1 MDANNS
7 MCVLRERKQQAFDAA
22 CCDFVVNHDVEAIA
36 RNLAL
41 SGTMLRNKLNP
52 NQPHVLKPVELALIS
67 RVSGDYT
74 ILNTLLAEDGV
85 VSIRI
90 PQTEEE
96 KTTYL
101 EKVLQLSVDSGELS
115 SDALAM
121 CNAER
126 LPRSRKRKT
135 LAKAQAA
142 LGNLVLLINDLEHRT
157 TGLQPLIQMGSEFLV
172 NGAPLPGLV

>member
-36 RNLAL
+36 RKLELN
-41 SGTMLRNKLNP
+41 GTMLRNMLNP
-52 NQPHVLKPVELALIS
+52 NQSHVLKPVVLASIS
-67 RVSGDYT
+67 RVSGDYS
-74 ILNTLLAEDGV
+74 IVNTLFADDGV
-85 VSIRI
+85 VTI
-90 PQTEEE
+90 PLPKAEDDLNL
-96 KTTYL
+96 L
-101 EKVLQLSVDSGELS
+101 ERVLQLNTHSGELS

-121 CNAER
+121 CTAER
-126 LPRSRKRKT
+126 LPRSTKRKT

-157 TGLQPLIQMGSEFLV
+157 TGLHPLVQMGTDFLA
-172 NGAPLPGLV
+172 NGAPIPGLA

>member
-1 MDANNS
+1 MNDNIA
-7 MCVLRERKQQAFDAA
+7 MYELRERKQQAYDAV
-22 CCDFVVNHDVEAIA
+22 CCDFVINHDVEKLA
-36 RNLAL
+36 RVIGIEGQA
-41 SGTMLRNKLNP
+41 LRNMLNP
-52 NQPHVLKPVELALIS
+52 AQPRHLTPPTLAMLC

-85 VSIRI
+85 VSVRI

-135 LAKAQAA
+135 LAKAHAA
-142 LGNLVLLINDLEHRT
+142 LSNLVSLINDLEHRT
-157 TGLQPLIQMGSEFLV
+157 TGLQPLIQMGSEFLAS
-172 NGAPLPGLV
+172 GAPLPGLA

>member
-36 RNLAL
+36 RKLEL
-41 SGTMLRNKLNP
+41 SGTMLRNMLNP
-52 NQPHVLKPVELALIS
+52 NQPHVLKPVVLASIS
-67 RVSGDYT
+67 RVSGDYS
-74 ILNTLLAEDGV
+74 IVNTLFAEDGV
-85 VSIRI
+85 VTVPI
-90 PQTEEE
+90 PKSEERLNL
-96 KTTYL
+96 L
-101 EKVLQLSVDSGELS
+101 ERVLRHSAFSGELS

-126 LPRSRKRKT
+126 LPRSTKRKT

-142 LGNLVLLINDLEHRT
+142 LGNLVLLINDLEYRT
-157 TGLQPLIQMGSEFLV
+157 TGFQPLMQMGTDFLA
-172 NGAPLPGLV
+172 NGAPLPGLA

>member
-36 RNLAL
+36 RKLEL
-41 SGTMLRNKLNP
+41 SGTMLRNMLNP
-52 NQPHVLKPVELALIS
+52 NQPHVLKPVVLASIS
-67 RVSGDYT
+67 RVSGDYS
-74 ILNTLLAEDGV
+74 IVNTLFADDGV
-85 VSIRI
+85 VTI
-90 PQTEEE
+90 PLPKAEDDLNL
-96 KTTYL
+96 L
-101 EKVLQLSVDSGELS
+101 ERVLQLNTHSGELS

-121 CNAER
+121 CTAER
-126 LPRSRKRKT
+126 LPRSTKRKT

-157 TGLQPLIQMGSEFLV
+157 TGLHPLVQMGTDFLA
-172 NGAPLPGLV
+172 NGAPIPGLA

>member
-36 RNLAL
+36 RKLEL
-41 SGTMLRNKLNP
+41 SGTMLRNMLNP
-52 NQPHVLKPVELALIS
+52 NQPHVLKPVVLASIS
-67 RVSGDYT
+67 RVSGDYS
-74 ILNTLLAEDGV
+74 IVNTLFAEDGV
-85 VSIRI
+85 VTVPI
-90 PQTEEE
+90 PNA
-96 KTTYL
+96 KDNLNLL
-101 EKVLQLSVDSGELS
+101 ERVLKHSAFSGELS

-126 LPRSRKRKT
+126 LPRSTKRKT

-142 LGNLVLLINDLEHRT
+142 LGNLVLLINDLENRT
-157 TGLQPLIQMGSEFLV
+157 TGLQPLMQIGTDFLA
-172 NGAPLPGLV
+172 NGAPIPGLA

>member
-7 MCVLRERKQQAFDAA
+7 MCVLRERKQQIFDAA

-36 RNLAL
+36 RKLELN
-41 SGTMLRNKLNP
+41 GTMLRNKLNP

-67 RVSGDYT
+67 RVSGDYS
-74 ILNTLLAEDGV
+74 IVNTLFANDGV
-85 VSIRI
+85 VTISL
-90 PQTEEE
+90 PKDEDELNL
-96 KTTYL
+96 L
-101 EKVLQLSVDSGELS
+101 ERVLQLNAHSGELS

-121 CNAER
+121 CTAER
-126 LPRSRKRKT
+126 LPRSTKRKT

-157 TGLQPLIQMGSEFLV
+157 TGLQPLMQFGTDFLA
-172 NGAPLPGLV
+172 NGAPILGLA

>member
-22 CCDFVVNHDVEAIA
+22 CCDFVVNHDVESIA
-36 RNLAL
+36 RKLEL
-41 SGTMLRNKLNP
+41 SGTMLRNMLNP
-52 NQPHVLKPVELALIS
+52 NQPHVLKPVVLASIS
-67 RVSGDYT
+67 RVSGDYS
-74 ILNTLLAEDGV
+74 IVNTLFAEDGV
-85 VSIRI
+85 VTVPI
-90 PQTEEE
+90 PNA
-96 KTTYL
+96 KDNLNLL
-101 EKVLQLSVDSGELS
+101 ERVLKHSAFSGELS

-126 LPRSRKRKT
+126 LPRSTKRKT

-157 TGLQPLIQMGSEFLV
+157 TGLQPLVQMGTDFLA
-172 NGAPLPGLV
+172 NGAPIPGLT

>member
-36 RNLAL
+36 RKLEL
-41 SGTMLRNKLNP
+41 SGTMLRNMLNP
-52 NQPHVLKPVELALIS
+52 NQPHVLRPAVLACIS
-67 RVSGDYT
+67 RVSGDYS
-74 ILNTLLAEDGV
+74 IVNTLFADDGV
-85 VSIRI
+85 VTI
-90 PQTEEE
+90 PLPKAVDELNL
-96 KTTYL
+96 L
-101 EKVLQLSVDSGELS
+101 ERVLQLHTHSGELS

-121 CNAER
+121 CTAER
-126 LPRSRKRKT
+126 LPRSTKRKT

-157 TGLQPLIQMGSEFLV
+157 TGLQPLVQMGTDFLA
-172 NGAPLPGLV
+172 NGAPIPGLA

>member
-36 RNLAL
+36 RKLEL
-41 SGTMLRNKLNP
+41 SGTMLRNMLNP
-52 NQPHVLKPVELALIS
+52 NQPHVLKPVVLASIS
-67 RVSGDYT
+67 RVSGDYS
-74 ILNTLLAEDGV
+74 IVNTLFADDGV
-85 VSIRI
+85 VTI
-90 PQTEEE
+90 PLPKAEDDLNL
-96 KTTYL
+96 L
-101 EKVLQLSVDSGELS
+101 ERVLQLNTHSGELS

-121 CNAER
+121 CTAER
-126 LPRSRKRKT
+126 LPRSTKRKT

-157 TGLQPLIQMGSEFLV
+157 TGLQPLVQMGTDFLA
-172 NGAPLPGLV
+172 NGAPIPGIA

>member
-36 RNLAL
+36 RKLEL
-41 SGTMLRNKLNP
+41 SGTMLRNMLNP
-52 NQPHVLKPVELALIS
+52 NQPHVLKPVVLASIS
-67 RVSGDYT
+67 RVSGDYS
-74 ILNTLLAEDGV
+74 IVNTLFADDGV
-85 VSIRI
+85 VTI
-90 PQTEEE
+90 PLPKAEDDLNL
-96 KTTYL
+96 L
-101 EKVLQLSVDSGELS
+101 ERVLQLNTYSGELS

-121 CNAER
+121 CTAER
-126 LPRSRKRKT
+126 LPRSTKRKT

-157 TGLQPLIQMGSEFLV
+157 TGLQPLMQFGTDFLA
-172 NGAPLPGLV
+172 NGAPIPGFA

>member
-36 RNLAL
+36 RKLEL
-41 SGTMLRNKLNP
+41 SGTMLRNMLNP
-52 NQPHVLKPVELALIS
+52 NQPHVLKPVVLASIS
-67 RVSGDYT
+67 RVSGDYS
-74 ILNTLLAEDGV
+74 IVNTLFADDGV
-85 VSIRI
+85 VTI
-90 PQTEEE
+90 PLPKAEDDLNL
-96 KTTYL
+96 L
-101 EKVLQLSVDSGELS
+101 ERVLQLNTHSGELS

-121 CNAER
+121 CTAER
-126 LPRSRKRKT
+126 LPRSTKRKT

-157 TGLQPLIQMGSEFLV
+157 TGLQPLMQFGTDFLA
-172 NGAPLPGLV
+172 NGAPIPGFA